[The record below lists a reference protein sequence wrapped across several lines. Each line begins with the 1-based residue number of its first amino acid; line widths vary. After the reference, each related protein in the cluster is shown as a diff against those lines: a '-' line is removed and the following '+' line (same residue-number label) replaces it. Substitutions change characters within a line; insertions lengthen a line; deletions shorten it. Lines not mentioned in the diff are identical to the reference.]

1 MDKKRLERTVNEI
14 EELIERAQELL
25 SSPLDEFIQDFKG
38 KYALKM
44 VIVEITEAILNASIL
59 LLRKEFGVREFE
71 SYVGVIREL
80 TEKGILSTQLG
91 EKLEGLIRLR
101 NLIVHRYWEVDYR
114 RLYREMKAE
123 GLNFVKKFVEVMRE
137 RAKEN

>member
-1 MDKKRLERTVNEI
+1 
-14 EELIERAQELL
+14 
-25 SSPLDEFIQDFKG
+25 
-38 KYALKM
+38 M